1 MKHLLIIALF
11 VGSIA
16 TAFAQD
22 PPPPASKPDEELK
35 CKEADARI
43 KQFSDQSSTLKAK
56 LDAVKGDIAKAESD
70 LAAAITSLK
79 KCNDDIYALVGATEA
94 DVNAFRQ
101 RLGQIEGRVREL
113 QRLTQEQ
120 LAQRQADVR
129 SVDRDLNALAQ
140 EQVAVLPEFFDR
152 IVSLHGDIQRLYVK
166 NPEKNYVVGTWAEN
180 RDCLWNIAGR
190 AEIYADPMLW
200 PRIWQ
205 ANIEQ
210 IKNPDVIQP
219 GWTLKV
225 PANAPLNDDEKRA
238 ERVYWRKKRQAAAAA
253 AAAEQAP
260 AAPTTAPAGK
270 KSEAGN

>member
-1 MKHLLIIALF
+1 MKYLLILALF
-11 VGSIA
+11 VGSFA
-16 TAFAQD
+16 SALAQD
-22 PPPPASKPDEELK
+22 PPPPASKADEELT

-43 KQFSDQSSTLKAK
+43 KQYTDINATLKAK
-56 LDAVKGDIAKAESD
+56 LDAVNADVAKAESD

-94 DVNAFRQ
+94 DINAFRQ
-101 RLGQIEGRVREL
+101 RLGQLEGRVREL
-113 QRLTQEQ
+113 QRLSQEQ
-120 LAQRQADVR
+120 LLARQADVR

-140 EQVAVLPEFFDR
+140 EQMAVLPEFYDR
-152 IVSLHGDIQRLYVK
+152 IAALHNDIQRLYIK

-190 AEIYADPMLW
+190 SEIFSDPMLW

-205 ANIEQ
+205 ANLDK
-210 IKNPDVIQP
+210 IKNPDIIQP
-219 GWTLKV
+219 GWALKV

-253 AAAEQAP
+253 AAEQAP
-260 AAPTTAPAGK
+260 AAPTSAPAGK
-270 KSEAGN
+270 KSETGN

>member
-43 KQFSDQSSTLKAK
+43 KQFSDQNATLKAK

-79 KCNDDIYALVGATEA
+79 KCNDDIYALVGASEA

-190 AEIYADPMLW
+190 AEFYADPMLW

>member
-11 VGSIA
+11 VGSLA

-43 KQFSDQSSTLKAK
+43 KLFSDQNATLQAK
-56 LDAVKGDIAKAESD
+56 LDAVKSDIAKAESD

-79 KCNDDIYALVGATEA
+79 KCNDDIYALVGASEA

-101 RLGQIEGRVREL
+101 RLGQVEGRVREL

-120 LAQRQADVR
+120 LAQRQGDVR
-129 SVDRDLNALAQ
+129 SVDRDLNVLAQ

-166 NPEKNYVVGTWAEN
+166 NPEKNYVVGTWADN

-190 AEIYADPMLW
+190 SEIYADPMLW

-210 IKNPDVIQP
+210 IKNPDIIQP

>member
-11 VGSIA
+11 VGSFA
-16 TAFAQD
+16 SALAQD

-43 KQFSDQSSTLKAK
+43 KQFSDQNATLQSK
-56 LDAVKGDIAKAESD
+56 LDAIKADIAKAESD
-70 LAAAITSLK
+70 LATAVTSLK

-113 QRLTQEQ
+113 QRLSQEQ
-120 LAQRQADVR
+120 LIARQGDVR

-140 EQVAVLPEFFDR
+140 EQLAVLPEFYDR
-152 IVSLHGDIQRLYVK
+152 ITSLHNDIQRLYVK

-190 AEIYADPMLW
+190 AEMYSDPMLW

-205 ANIEQ
+205 ANLDK

-253 AAAEQAP
+253 AATEQAP
-260 AAPTTAPAGK
+260 ATPAATPAGK

>member
-11 VGSIA
+11 VGSFA
-16 TAFAQD
+16 SVLAQD

-43 KQFSDQSSTLKAK
+43 KQFSDQNATLKAK
-56 LDAVKGDIAKAESD
+56 LDAVKADISKAESD
-70 LAAAITSLK
+70 LATAVTSLK
-79 KCNDDIYALVGATEA
+79 KCNDDIYALVGSTEA

-101 RLGQIEGRVREL
+101 RLGQLEGRVREL
-113 QRLTQEQ
+113 QRLSQEQ
-120 LAQRQADVR
+120 LIARQGDVR
-129 SVDRDLNALAQ
+129 SADRDLNALAQ
-140 EQVAVLPEFFDR
+140 EQLAVLPEFYDR
-152 IVSLHGDIQRLYVK
+152 IAALHNDIQRLYIK

-190 AEIYADPMLW
+190 SEIYSDPMLW

-205 ANIEQ
+205 ANIDQ
-210 IKNPDVIQP
+210 IKNPDIIQP

>member
-1 MKHLLIIALF
+1 MKHLLILALF
-11 VGSIA
+11 VGSSA
-16 TAFAQD
+16 AALAQD
-22 PPPPASKPDEELK
+22 PPPPASKADEELT

-43 KQFSDQSSTLKAK
+43 KQYTDINATLKAK
-56 LDAVKGDIAKAESD
+56 LDAVNADISKAESD

-94 DVNAFRQ
+94 DINAFRQ
-101 RLGQIEGRVREL
+101 RLGQLEGRVREL

-120 LAQRQADVR
+120 LLARQADVR
-129 SVDRDLNALAQ
+129 AVDRDLNALAQ
-140 EQVAVLPEFFDR
+140 EQMAVLPEFYDR
-152 IVSLHGDIQRLYVK
+152 IAALHNDIQRLYIK

-190 AEIYADPMLW
+190 SEIYSDPMLW

-205 ANIEQ
+205 ANLDK
-210 IKNPDVIQP
+210 IKNPDIIQP
-219 GWTLKV
+219 GWSLKV

-253 AAAEQAP
+253 AAEQTP
-260 AAPTTAPAGK
+260 AAPTAAPAGK

>member
-43 KQFSDQSSTLKAK
+43 KLFSDQNATLKAK
-56 LDAVKGDIAKAESD
+56 LDAVNADIAKAESD

-120 LAQRQADVR
+120 LGQRQADVR
-129 SVDRDLNALAQ
+129 SVDRDLNVLAQ

-253 AAAEQAP
+253 AAEQAP

>member
-11 VGSIA
+11 VGSFA
-16 TAFAQD
+16 SALAQD

-43 KQFSDQSSTLKAK
+43 KQFSDQNATLKAK
-56 LDAVKGDIAKAESD
+56 LDAVKADISKAESD
-70 LAAAITSLK
+70 LATAVTSLK

-101 RLGQIEGRVREL
+101 RLGQLEGRVREL
-113 QRLTQEQ
+113 QRLSQEQ
-120 LAQRQADVR
+120 LIARQGDVR
-129 SVDRDLNALAQ
+129 SADRDLNALAQ
-140 EQVAVLPEFFDR
+140 EQLAVLPEFYDR
-152 IVSLHGDIQRLYVK
+152 ITALHNDIQRLYIK

-190 AEIYADPMLW
+190 SEIYSDPMLW

-205 ANIEQ
+205 ANIDK
-210 IKNPDVIQP
+210 IKNPDIIQP

>member
-43 KQFSDQSSTLKAK
+43 QQFSEQNATLKAK

-70 LAAAITSLK
+70 LATAITSMK
-79 KCNDDIYALVGATEA
+79 KCSDDIYALVGASEA

-129 SVDRDLNALAQ
+129 SVDRDLNVLAQ

-152 IVSLHGDIQRLYVK
+152 IVSLHGNIQRLYVK

-253 AAAEQAP
+253 AAEQAP

>member
-11 VGSIA
+11 VGSLA

-43 KQFSDQSSTLKAK
+43 KQFSDANATLQAK

-79 KCNDDIYALVGATEA
+79 KCNDDIYALVGASEA

-120 LAQRQADVR
+120 LVQRQGDVR

-166 NPEKNYVVGTWAEN
+166 NPEKNYTVGTWAEN

-210 IKNPDVIQP
+210 IKNPDLIQP

-238 ERVYWRKKRQAAAAA
+238 ERVYWRKKRQAAAS
-253 AAAEQAP
+253 AAAEQVP
-260 AAPTTAPAGK
+260 TTPTPAPTGK

>member
-11 VGSIA
+11 VGSLA

-43 KQFSDQSSTLKAK
+43 KLFSDQNATLQAK
-56 LDAVKGDIAKAESD
+56 LDAVKSDIAKAESD

-79 KCNDDIYALVGATEA
+79 KCNDDIYALVGASEA

-101 RLGQIEGRVREL
+101 RLGQVEGRVREL

-120 LAQRQADVR
+120 LAQRQGDVR
-129 SVDRDLNALAQ
+129 SVDRDLNVLAQ

-190 AEIYADPMLW
+190 SEIYADPMLW

-210 IKNPDVIQP
+210 IKNPDIIQP

>member
-11 VGSIA
+11 VGSFA
-16 TAFAQD
+16 SALAQD

-43 KQFSDQSSTLKAK
+43 KQFSEQNASLQAK
-56 LDAVKGDIAKAESD
+56 LDAIKADISKAESD
-70 LAAAITSLK
+70 LATAVTNLK
-79 KCNDDIYALVGATEA
+79 KCNDDIYALVGASEA

-113 QRLTQEQ
+113 QRLSQEQ
-120 LAQRQADVR
+120 LLARQGDVR
-129 SVDRDLNALAQ
+129 SADRDVNSLAL
-140 EQVAVLPEFFDR
+140 EQLAVLPEFYDR
-152 IVSLHGDIQRLYVK
+152 IVSLHNDIQRLYIK
-166 NPEKNYVVGTWAEN
+166 NPEKTYVVGTWAEN

-190 AEIYADPMLW
+190 SEMYSDPMLW

-205 ANIEQ
+205 ANLDK

-219 GWTLKV
+219 GWALKV

-253 AAAEQAP
+253 AATEQ
-260 AAPTTAPAGK
+260 PTTAPASTPAGK

>member
-43 KQFSDQSSTLKAK
+43 KQFSDQNATLKAK

-129 SVDRDLNALAQ
+129 SVDRDLNVLAQ

-166 NPEKNYVVGTWAEN
+166 NPEKNYVIGTWAEN

-253 AAAEQAP
+253 AAEQAP
-260 AAPTTAPAGK
+260 AAPTTAPTGK

>member
-11 VGSIA
+11 VGSFA
-16 TAFAQD
+16 SALAQD

-43 KQFSDQSSTLKAK
+43 KQFSDQNATLQSK
-56 LDAVKGDIAKAESD
+56 LDAIKADIAKAESD
-70 LAAAITSLK
+70 LATAVTSLK

-113 QRLTQEQ
+113 QRLSQEQ
-120 LAQRQADVR
+120 LIARQGDVR

-140 EQVAVLPEFFDR
+140 EQLAVLPEFYDR
-152 IVSLHGDIQRLYVK
+152 ITSLHNDIQRLYVK

-190 AEIYADPMLW
+190 AEMYSDPMLW

-205 ANIEQ
+205 ANLDK

-253 AAAEQAP
+253 AATEQAP
-260 AAPTTAPAGK
+260 ATPATTPAGK

>member
-11 VGSIA
+11 VGSFA
-16 TAFAQD
+16 SALAQD

-43 KQFSDQSSTLKAK
+43 KQFSEQNASLQAK
-56 LDAVKGDIAKAESD
+56 LDAIKGDISKAESD
-70 LAAAITSLK
+70 LATAVTNLK
-79 KCNDDIYALVGATEA
+79 KCNDDIYALVGASEA

-113 QRLTQEQ
+113 QRLSQEQ
-120 LAQRQADVR
+120 LLARQGDVR
-129 SVDRDLNALAQ
+129 SADRDVNSLAL
-140 EQVAVLPEFFDR
+140 EQLAVLPEFYDR
-152 IVSLHGDIQRLYVK
+152 IVSLHNDIQRLYIK
-166 NPEKNYVVGTWAEN
+166 NPEKTYVVGTWAEN

-190 AEIYADPMLW
+190 SEMYSDPMLW

-205 ANIEQ
+205 ANLDK

-219 GWTLKV
+219 GWALKV

-253 AAAEQAP
+253 AATEQ
-260 AAPTTAPAGK
+260 PTTAPASTPAGK